1 MGAAVDAKDIFTLN
15 VLGPALAEFQPPT
28 GAFDPAGDWTHRY
41 GVWTV
46 GQRGCARV
54 GHVGLARSVG
64 KDGTA
69 VLRLEYVKTYS
80 GAFQGRTM
88 ASIQCRADR
97 LATPLSWTASVESLT
112 PKGARVPNTAIQTTG
127 RVAGKALALTSG
139 KARRTLPLPEAYT
152 INWSLFDAVQR
163 LPRGAFEPL
172 RFALLDDFDEVK
184 PDQRLAW
191 WQTAT
196 VTLGGRRVQ
205 KPVWERLE
213 KGRIR
218 RTVWATEG
226 ARAVT
231 LHGYVHTGPGI
242 VPVVYWVDE
251 AGRLLFVVAGIEA
264 YVYEPLEAEG

>member
-1 MGAAVDAKDIFTLN
+1 MAAMDVKDIFTLN
-15 VLGPALAEFQPPT
+15 VLGPALAKFQPPT
-28 GAFDPAGDWTHRY
+28 GAFDPAGAWTHRY

-54 GHVGLARSVG
+54 GHVALGRSVG

-69 VLRLEYVKTYS
+69 VLLLEYAKTYS
-80 GAFQGRTM
+80 GAFQGKTA
-88 ASIQCRADR
+88 ASIRCRTDR
-97 LATPLSWTASVESLT
+97 LATPLDWATSVQSLT
-112 PKGARVPNTAIQTTG
+112 PKGVRVPNTAIQTTG
-127 RVAGKALALTSG
+127 RVAGKALVLTSG

-163 LPRGAFEPL
+163 LPREAFPPL
-172 RFALLDDFDEVK
+172 EFTLLDDFDQVK
-184 PDQRLAW
+184 PEQRLAW
-191 WQTAT
+191 WQTIT
-196 VTLGGRRVQ
+196 VALGGRRVQ
-205 KPVWERLE
+205 KAVWEPLE

-226 ARAVT
+226 AQAVT

-242 VPVVYWVDE
+242 VPVVYWVD
-251 AGRLLFVVAGIEA
+251 ATGRLLFVVAGIKA